1 MNKEKIGFFGGCFN
15 PPSNIHIKLANKL
28 IQEQKIDKVVFVPV
42 SDFYIKKDLVE
53 FKHRYSMLKFAIKG
67 FNNLYID
74 DIENAVNK
82 RLYAIDIFKMIEE
95 KYYNKDI
102 YFIMG
107 SDNYSKIKSWKDY
120 EKLKKYKYIIIERK
134 INEVS
139 STQIRKMI
147 KENKLEDNI
156 LNKNVYEYIKNNRL
170 YGFLG
175 D

>member
-15 PPSNIHIKLANKL
+15 PPSNIHIKLANEL
-28 IQEQKIDKVVFVPV
+28 IQEQKLDKVVFVPV

-53 FKHRYSMLKFAIKG
+53 FKHRYSMLKFAIEG

-74 DIENAVNK
+74 DIENTVNK
-82 RLYAIDIFKMIEE
+82 RLYAIDIFKIIEE
-95 KYYNKDI
+95 KYKNNDI

-107 SDNYSKIKSWKDY
+107 SDNYSKIEKWKEYDL
-120 EKLKKYKYIIIERK
+120 LKKYNYIILKR
-134 INEVS
+134 NEKDIS
-139 STQIRKMI
+139 STKIRNMI
-147 KENKLEDNI
+147 KENKLVENI
-156 LNKNVYEYIKNNRL
+156 LNKKVYEYIKNNRL